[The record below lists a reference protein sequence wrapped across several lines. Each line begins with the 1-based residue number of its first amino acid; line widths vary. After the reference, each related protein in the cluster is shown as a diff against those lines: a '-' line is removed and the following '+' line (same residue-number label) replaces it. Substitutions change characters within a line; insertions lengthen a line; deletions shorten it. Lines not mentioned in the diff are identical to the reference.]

1 MPRDPVCGME
11 VTPDNAAARVEH
23 NGQEHLFCSTGC
35 ADKFRADPD
44 KYLGGQALK
53 CEGAEDAIY
62 TCPMHPEVRQVGPGD
77 CPKCGMALE
86 PVDATAEQDDTELR
100 DTTRRFWIAATL
112 TAPLLVYVMGNMLL
126 GHPFDRWISP
136 AVSQWAELALATP
149 VVIWCAWPFFVRGVR
164 SIRALSPNMWTLIS
178 IGVSIAYVFS
188 VVATIAPGLFPESLR
203 GESGQVGVY
212 FEAAAVIV
220 TLVLLGQV
228 MELRARRQTGGA
240 IRELL
245 ELAPP
250 TARLIRDIGS
260 DEEVPVDQ
268 LATGDRVRVRPGDKI
283 PIDGSVKEGK
293 STVDES
299 MLTGEPV
306 PVEKSSGDDVT
317 GGTVNKTGSFVMTVS
332 RTGSDTTLAQ
342 IVQMVADAQRSRAP
356 IQRLADAVAA
366 WFVPIV
372 VAIAIIAFITWLLVG
387 PSPSFSYA
395 LVAAVSVLIIAC
407 PCALGLATPMSI
419 MVAAGLGAKQGVLV
433 KNAAALEA
441 FESIDTIVVDKTGTL
456 TEGKPKLVGADMQG
470 RQDEPRIFALLAAAE
485 RGSEHPLAQAII
497 EGLEEHAHERLE
509 ATDFESITG
518 KGIIATVEGSKI
530 AIGSPALMQD
540 QDVDITALT
549 DQADQHRKE
558 GATAMFASVDGR
570 LTTLLAVAD
579 PIKKTTRVAIDA
591 LHKQGLT
598 IVMLTGDNQTT
609 ARAIADQLGIDR
621 FEAEVLPEQ
630 KAATIRKLQADGHKV
645 AMAGDGVNDA
655 PALAQADIGVA
666 MGTGAGVAIE
676 SAAITLVGGDLN
688 GLVRARELSRA
699 TMRNIRQNLFFA
711 FAYNTA
717 GVPIAAGIL
726 YPFFGVLLSPMLAAA
741 AMSFSSVSVILNA
754 LRLRLH
760 VFPRS

>member
-11 VTPDNAAARVEH
+11 VTPESAAARVEH
-23 NGQEHLFCSTGC
+23 AGHEHLFCSMGC
-35 ADKFRADPD
+35 ADKFRAAPD
-44 KYLGGQALK
+44 KYLGGKAPK
-53 CEGAEDAIY
+53 NEGPKDAIY

-86 PVDATAEQDDTELR
+86 PIDATAEQDDTELR
-100 DTTRRFWIAATL
+100 DITRRFWIATVL
-112 TAPLLVYVMGNMLL
+112 TAPLLVYVMCNMLL

-136 AVSQWAELALATP
+136 TASRWGELVLATP
-149 VVIWCAWPFFVRGVR
+149 VVLWCAWPFFVRGVR
-164 SIRALSPNMWTLIS
+164 SIRTLSPNMWTLIA
-178 IGVSIAYVFS
+178 IGVSVAYVFS
-188 VVATIAPGLFPESLR
+188 VAATVAPGLFPESLR

-250 TARLIRDIGS
+250 TARRIREDGS
-260 DEEVPVDQ
+260 DEEVPIDH
-268 LATGDRVRVRPGDKI
+268 LSAGDRVRVRPGDKI
-283 PIDGSVKEGK
+283 PIDGSVTEGR

-299 MLTGEPV
+299 MLTGEPL
-306 PVEKSSGDDVT
+306 PVEKSAGDDVT
-317 GGTVNKTGSFVMTVS
+317 GGTVNKTGSFLMTVS

-356 IQRLADAVAA
+356 IQRLVDAVAA
-366 WFVPIV
+366 WFVPVV
-372 VAIAIIAFITWLLVG
+372 VAVAVIAFVTWLLVG

-419 MVAAGLGAKQGVLV
+419 MVAAGMGAKQGVLV

-456 TEGKPKLVGADMQG
+456 TEGKPKLVAADMQG

-497 EGLEEHAHERLE
+497 EGLEERTRERLE

-518 KGIIATVEGSKI
+518 KGIIATVDGSKV
-530 AIGSPALMQD
+530 AIGSPALMED
-540 QDVDITALT
+540 QGVDIAPLA

-558 GATAMFASVDGR
+558 GGTAMFASIDGR

-579 PIKKTTRVAIDA
+579 PIKKTTRAAIDA
-591 LHKQGLT
+591 LHEQGLT
-598 IVMLTGDNQTT
+598 VVMLTGDNQVT
-609 ARAIADQLGIDR
+609 AGAIADQLGIDR
-621 FEAEVLPEQ
+621 VEAEVLPEQ
-630 KAATIRKLQADGHKV
+630 KAEAIRKLQAEGHKV

-711 FAYNTA
+711 FAYNAA

-754 LRLRLH
+754 LRLRL
-760 VFPRS
+760 RQSS